1 MHHSRAHPVGFDSI
15 LICTGICL
23 LLHSA
28 RAVCQGQLE
37 LAAAVV
43 EGNGWKEGSQGKVD
57 EPSIH
62 SSSQPQ
68 LNHNQKGKFWPAPNS
83 TTIGAS

>member
-43 EGNGWKEGSQGKVD
+43 EGKEMDGRKEARGKWMNH
-57 EPSIH
+57 PSIH
-62 SSSQPQ
+62 RA
-68 LNHNQKGKFWPAPNS
+68 NHN
-83 TTIGAS
+83 